1 MNPFKSMQIKVAR
14 QTVFDA
20 QYIDFLGPWGD
31 ILVSF
36 NYYCFLIPSLHCLT
50 RPTVNKLTF
59 FQWRVRDKKRWMLL
73 ISWLTGLHD
82 KQVTKLINELIFW
95 YLSISSTTHYCI
107 ITSIWHKL
115 CLQKIVRKSNNK
127 HLFEW

>member
-36 NYYCFLIPSLHCLT
+36 NYFCFLIPSLHCLM

-59 FQWRVRDKKRWMLL
+59 FQWRVRDKERRMLL

-82 KQVTKLINELIFW
+82 KQVLNRT
-95 YLSISSTTHYCI
+95 
-107 ITSIWHKL
+107 
-115 CLQKIVRKSNNK
+115 NK
-127 HLFEW
+127 